1 MLTTDTLR
9 LLRLHGFALTFYGG
23 KSLHATEE
31 KTWRSALDGLAA
43 SLTRD
48 ATMSAEKIH
57 ELIDTIGSTLFD
69 LNAVESASAG
79 AAVAAA
85 ISSGAAKV

>member
-1 MLTTDTLR
+1 MVSSDKSKFDGVRVWFESDQGFLHPSFPIGADVLTTDTLR

-43 SLTRD
+43 SLT
-48 ATMSAEKIH
+48 
-57 ELIDTIGSTLFD
+57 L
-69 LNAVESASAG
+69 SASG
-79 AAVAAA
+79 LLN
-85 ISSGAAKV
+85 